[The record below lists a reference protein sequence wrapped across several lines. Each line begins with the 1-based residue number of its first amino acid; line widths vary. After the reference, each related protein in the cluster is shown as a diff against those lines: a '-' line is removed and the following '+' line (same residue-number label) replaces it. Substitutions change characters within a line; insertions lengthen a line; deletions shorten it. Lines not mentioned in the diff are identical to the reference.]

1 MGRAK
6 KVLPPD
12 HPDAPTTPPPF
23 SGTILDAL
31 DAAGMIG
38 KTWAA
43 WRVFWKAIFGLSMTA
58 AELRLF
64 QKHSGRKKPP
74 KNAVAEG
81 WQLIGRR
88 GGKSRNSAVAALFLA
103 IRMDYQQILAPG
115 ERGVIPVIAADRK
128 QARQVMN
135 YLKGMLALE
144 RFAPYVVRELTA
156 SVEFTTGV
164 TIEIATASYRTT
176 RGYTVVGLI
185 ADEIAFWRSEDS
197 AEPDAEVL
205 NALRPGMA
213 TVPDALL
220 LALSSPY
227 ARKGELHRMA
237 QESYG
242 HDDPD
247 VLVWNSDTLS
257 MHRTPRLERYIA
269 KEFERDA
276 TVAASEFGQDGHVVF
291 RSDVESF
298 IDPTALEAVTVSG
311 RRELLP
317 ERDEQGTLQRK
328 YVAFTDPSG
337 GSQDDW
343 TLAIAHQDDG
353 IAVLDVVREVRPPF
367 SPENVVQDYVLTL
380 KAYGITEVLGDH
392 YAGEFPRELFRN
404 KGITYRVSEH
414 TKSDLYREVLPAIN
428 AATVQL
434 LEHKRLHSQLCGL
447 ERHVAR
453 TGQDTIDHAPGGRD
467 DTANAVAGAL
477 VRAAKRRNVEL
488 VRFAL

>member
-1 MGRAK
+1 M
-6 KVLPPD
+6 
-12 HPDAPTTPPPF
+12 TPF
-23 SGTILDAL
+23 AGSMLDVL
-31 DAAGMIG
+31 DAAGMVG
-38 KTWAA
+38 PTWQA
-43 WRVFWKAIFGLSMTA
+43 WRTFWKAIFALPFDKADTKRFA
-58 AELRLF
+58 
-64 QKHSGRKKPP
+64 KHTGGRSRPKKPI
-74 KNAVAEG
+74 AEA

-88 GGKSRNSAVAALFLA
+88 GGKSRNSAAGALYLA
-103 IRMDYQQILAPG
+103 IRRDYQEILAPG
-115 ERGVIPVIAADRK
+115 EKGVIPVIAADRK

-135 YLKGMLALE
+135 YLKGMIALE
-144 RFAPYVVRELTA
+144 RFEAYVVRELTA

-227 ARKGELHRMA
+227 ARKGELYRMA

-242 HDDPD
+242 QGDPD

-257 MHRTPRLERYIA
+257 MHSTPRLERYVA

-276 TVAASEFGQDGHVVF
+276 VVAASEFGQDGHVVF

-298 IDPTALEAVTVSG
+298 IDPAALEAVTVSG

-317 ERDEQGTLQRK
+317 IPGTR

-343 TLAIAHQDDG
+343 TLAIAHQEG
-353 IAVLDVVREVRPPF
+353 PKTILDAVREVRPPF
-367 SPENVVQDYVLTL
+367 SPEAVVTDYAVLL
-380 KAYGITEVLGDH
+380 KSYHVTEIRGDH
-392 YAGEFPRELFRN
+392 YAGEFPRELFR
-404 KGITYRVSEH
+404 KQGLTYRVSEH
-414 TKSDLYREVLPAIN
+414 TKSDLYREMLPVIN
-428 AATVQL
+428 AAKVEL
-434 LEHKRLHSQLCGL
+434 LDLKRLHAQLLGL

-453 TGQDTIDHAPGGRD
+453 TGQDTIDHTPGGHD
-467 DTANAVAGAL
+467 DTANAVSGAVVL
-477 VRAAKRRNVEL
+477 AAKFRGVTISRV
-488 VRFAL
+488 AI

>member
-1 MGRAK
+1 MPRK
-6 KVLPPD
+6 KAADPD
-12 HPDAPTTPPPF
+12 QYIPQPF

-31 DAAGMIG
+31 DAAGMVG
-38 KTWAA
+38 ETWAA
-43 WRVFWKAIFGLSMTA
+43 WRVFWKGIFALPMDA
-58 AELRLF
+58 AELAIF
-64 QKHSGRKKPP
+64 EKHTGRKTPP
-74 KNAVAEG
+74 AEAVGEG

-88 GGKSRNSAVAALFLA
+88 GGKSRNSAVAALYLA
-103 IRMDYQQILAPG
+103 IRRDYRTILAPG
-115 ERGVIPVIAADRK
+115 EKGVIPVIAADRK

-135 YLKGMLALE
+135 YLKGMIALDA
-144 RFAPYVVRELTA
+144 FAPYVVRELTA

-257 MHRTPRLERYIA
+257 MHSTPRLVRYVA
-269 KEFERDA
+269 KEFEREPA
-276 TVAASEFGQDGHVVF
+276 VAASEFGQDGHVVF

-298 IDPTALEAVTVSG
+298 IDPAAIEAVTKPG
-311 RRELLP
+311 RFELLP
-317 ERDEQGTLQRK
+317 ARDQNGTLTQR

-343 TLAIAHQDDG
+343 TLAIAHLVG
-353 IAVLDVVREVRPPF
+353 TTAVLDLVREVRPPF
-367 SPENVVQDYVLTL
+367 SPETVVQDYVLTL
-380 KAYGITEVLGDH
+380 KSYGCTEVRGDH
-392 YAGEFPRELFRN
+392 YAGEFPRELFR
-404 KGITYRVSEH
+404 KRGITYRVSDH

-428 AATVQL
+428 AAKVEL
-434 LEHKRLHSQLCGL
+434 LDHKRLKTQLCGL

-453 TGQDTIDHAPGGRD
+453 TGQDTIDHAPGGHD
-467 DTANAVAGAL
+467 DTANAVSGAL
-477 VRAAKRRNVEL
+477 VLAARYRGVSITR
-488 VRFAL
+488 VAI